1 MFKNYLK
8 LAWRSLFKNKVS
20 SFINIAG
27 LAVGLATGIIIMLV
41 VADEFSYDRF
51 HSNLR
56 EIYFVMKNQKQN
68 GGIHTGRS
76 TAGPLAPALRHE
88 MPEVKYA
95 ARVADAG
102 DQLVRVG
109 DKSIYESAMYT
120 EPEFFNMM
128 SFPAIEGNP
137 VAALQDGSSAVI
149 TERAAKRLFGN
160 ESPVGKTFVYDNS
173 HVLKVAA
180 VLQDVPANSS
190 IQFDIAIPFRIFEA
204 ENPWLN
210 KWDDNRIQT
219 WAQLVPSASI
229 AALNKKL
236 TRLLQTKSDDG
247 SVSLFVYPF
256 KDMRLYG
263 NFSNGKPNG
272 GKIYMVG
279 LLAILG
285 LFILGIACINFM
297 NLATARS
304 EFRGREVGVRKVLG
318 AARKQLILQFLS
330 EALVTSF
337 LALLLAV
344 LISQLVLPV
353 FNQYTEKNIR
363 FDMGDW
369 RIWTSLLGIGLFTGL
384 LAGSYPAF
392 FLSNFKT
399 VRVLKGVMSRGKGG
413 GGFRRV
419 LVTIQFFVSIF
430 FIVGIIVFYVQT
442 NYVKNRPLGYDQENL
457 IDITASGDL
466 AGKFDIFKNELA
478 KISGVKNLSAGSDNL
493 LQYGSGVSRKDWT
506 ENLSGHEIGLL
517 VTDVQYNWIK
527 TAGLKLMEGRDFSP
541 EFGTDTS
548 ACLINQATIESLG
561 LKEPVIGTKL
571 GGKAIIGVFQN
582 FVFNNP
588 SGIIAPMV
596 VSLNTH
602 RLSHF
607 FVRIQNDGR
616 WRKTL
621 AQIQQVAKKINPDYP
636 FEFYFTKENYQKRFE
651 ELASYGFL
659 ASLFGGMAIFISC
672 LGLFGLSAFLAERR
686 SKEMS
691 IRKVFGASIKNVWLS
706 LSGDFLKP
714 VLIAFL
720 FVIPIATW
728 SMQTMLSN
736 ITYHINLSW
745 WMFAIAGL
753 SALLIALLTV
763 SYQGL
768 RTALENPAVKL
779 RSE

>member
-8 LAWRSLFKNKVS
+8 LAWRSLLKNKVS

-51 HSNLR
+51 HTNLR

-109 DKSIYESAMYT
+109 DKSIYESAMYA

-137 VAALQDGSSAVI
+137 VAALQDASSAVI
-149 TERAAKRLFGN
+149 TERTAKRLFGN
-160 ESPVGKTFVYDNS
+160 ESPIGKTFVYDNS

-204 ENPWLN
+204 ESPWLN

-219 WAQLVPSASI
+219 WAQLVPSANI
-229 AALNKKL
+229 RALNEKL
-236 TRLLQTKSDDG
+236 TRLLQTKSDDAG
-247 SVSLFVYPF
+247 VSLFVYPF

-263 NFSNGKPNG
+263 NFNNGKPDG

-304 EFRGREVGVRKVLG
+304 EYRGREVGVRKVLG

-363 FDMGDW
+363 FNLGDW
-369 RIWTSLLGIGLFTGL
+369 RIWASLLGIGLFTGL

-466 AGKFDIFKNELA
+466 SGKFDIFKNELA

-493 LQYGSGVSRKDWT
+493 LQYGSGESRKDWT

-596 VSLNTH
+596 VSLNTD

-686 SKEMS
+686 GKEMS

-706 LSGDFLKP
+706 LSEDFLKP